1 MDTTYIPR
9 SLEPIIK
16 KAAGEFPAVVLVGP
30 RQSGKT
36 TLLKHLFG
44 TQYKVISLEPPDVRL
59 AALNDPRGF
68 LSLYAPPVVFDEIQY
83 APVLL
88 PFIKE
93 VIDADRNRP
102 GQYIL
107 TGSQNLFL
115 MQQVT
120 ESLAGRAAVLKL
132 LPFSRWEIA
141 GIPERALP
149 WEKAPGEQAPRSSLP
164 YQASSELWEQV
175 LRGFYPEVA
184 LSLERDVRMWQ
195 ASYVQT
201 YLERDVRNLRNIGDL
216 TQFQVFLR
224 ALAARCAQILNL
236 SELAR
241 DVGVSVNTAKAWI
254 SILEAS
260 FQIFILRPYYV
271 NIGKRLIKSPKIYF
285 MDTGLLCYL
294 VGLRDIEHA
303 VSGPMGGAIFENLV
317 VADLFKI
324 YVHRGEETSLYFWRT
339 VAGAEVDVVVEA
351 QKVMIPLEI
360 KLSETPRPEMAKE
373 LIGFQR
379 DFEGK
384 TEPGYVIHPGK
395 MALPLGHDIASLPL
409 MDL

>member
-1 MDTTYIPR
+1 MSHTYIPR
-9 SLEPIIK
+9 SLEPIIQ
-16 KAAGEFPAVVLVGP
+16 KATYEFPAVVLVGP

-44 TQYKVISLEPPDVRL
+44 EHYKVISLEPPDVRL

-68 LSLYAPPVVFDEIQY
+68 LSLYSPPVVFDEIQY

-93 VIDADRNRP
+93 QIDADRGRP

-120 ESLAGRAAVLKL
+120 ESLAGRAAILKL
-132 LPFSRWEIA
+132 LPLSRWEIA
-141 GIPERALP
+141 GLPERELP
-149 WEKAPGEQAPRSSLP
+149 WEKTTSSSVP
-164 YQASSELWEQV
+164 AQTASELWEQA
-175 LRGFYPEVA
+175 LRGFYPEIA
-184 LSLERDVRMWQ
+184 LSPERDVRLWQ
-195 ASYVQT
+195 TSYVQT
-201 YLERDVRNLRNIGDL
+201 YLERDVRNFRNIGNL
-216 TQFQVFLR
+216 TLFQIFLR
-224 ALAARCAQILNL
+224 ALAARSAQILNL

-260 FQIFILRPYYV
+260 LQILILRPYYA

-285 MDTGLLCYL
+285 VDTGLLCYL

-303 VSGPMGGAIFENLV
+303 AAGPME
-317 VADLFKI
+317 
-324 YVHRGEETSLYFWRT
+324 S
-339 VAGAEVDVVVEA
+339 
-351 QKVMIPLEI
+351 P
-360 KLSETPRPEMAKE
+360 PC
-373 LIGFQR
+373 
-379 DFEGK
+379 
-384 TEPGYVIHPGK
+384 
-395 MALPLGHDIASLPL
+395 
-409 MDL
+409 